1 MVLPWHLQAFAYSII
16 NIYMASDN
24 EILYAMMNGI
34 NFGGKK
40 KEKTDD
46 RVKTKARSKSYKTGA
61 HGSGAAKHK
70 ADIKQKVR
78 ARKSQRRK

>member
-1 MVLPWHLQAFAYSII
+1 
-16 NIYMASDN
+16 MASDN

-34 NFGGKK
+34 SFAGKK
-40 KEKTDD
+40 KDPNGA
-46 RVKTKARSKSYKTGA
+46 RVKTKARSKSYKTGS

-70 ADIKQKVR
+70 AEIKQKVR